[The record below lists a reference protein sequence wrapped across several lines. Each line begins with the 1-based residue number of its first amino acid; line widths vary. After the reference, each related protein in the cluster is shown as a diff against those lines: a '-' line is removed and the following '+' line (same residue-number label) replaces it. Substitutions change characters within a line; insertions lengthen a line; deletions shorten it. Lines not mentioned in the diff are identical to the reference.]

1 MLVMFFLFFLFC
13 HAFSEVPRPIA
24 LKLGHMVENC
34 LNFII
39 QVQKFGGTSPKKN
52 WGPKTCKIS
61 VDFIQPPTLI
71 ANISGTAQ
79 DISNRKANFSRS
91 IPSAFYEKGLVNF
104 GPLVAEN

>member
-1 MLVMFFLFFLFC
+1 MLVMFFLFR
-13 HAFSEVPRPIA
+13 HAFSEVPRLIA
-24 LKLGHMVENC
+24 LKLGHMVGNC

-39 QVQKFGGTSPKKN
+39 QVQKFAGALPQKN
-52 WGPKTCKIS
+52 LGPKTCKIL
-61 VDFIQPPTLI
+61 VDFIQPLTLI

-91 IPSAFYEKGLVNF
+91 IPSAFYKKGLVNF